1 MRLILHASDMATNAL
16 LMMCRLRE
24 TVLQWIPVSHN
35 KATGNLQATPGDSP
49 LKAVLRSKGFMW
61 MANSHNTA
69 FFWSHAGQHFEVRDE
84 GEW

>member
-1 MRLILHASDMATNAL
+1 MPQTLQHLRLLVMR
-16 LMMCRLRE
+16 RLRE